1 MTAMFSEKAQAVLR
15 FMQASQGADL
25 TAAAIA
31 EAAGIEKKS
40 ITGVLNGLQRKGLVY
55 RAEVEGQKDKL
66 VRLTADGAVA
76 DPDAE
81 KPAKD
86 AE

>member
-1 MTAMFSEKAQAVLR
+1 MTAMFSEKAQAVLT
-15 FMQASQGADL
+15 FMQANQGADL

-40 ITGVLNGLQRKGLVY
+40 ITGGINGLQRKGLVY
-55 RAEVEGQKDKL
+55 REEVEGQKDKL
-66 VRLTADGAVA
+66 VRLTAEGAVA
-76 DPDAE
+76 DPNAE
-81 KPAKD
+81 KEAK

>member
-1 MTAMFSEKAQAVLR
+1 MAAMFSEKAQAVLG
-15 FMQASQGADL
+15 FMQANQGVDL
-25 TAAAIA
+25 TATVIA

-55 RAEVEGQKDKL
+55 REEVEGQKEKL
-66 VRLTADGAVA
+66 VRLTADGAAV
-76 DPDAE
+76 DPQAE
-81 KPAKD
+81 K

>member
-1 MTAMFSEKAQAVLR
+1 MAAMFSEKAQAVLTYL
-15 FMQASQGADL
+15 QANQKADL

-40 ITGVLNGLQRKGLVY
+40 ITGVLNGLQKKGLVV
-55 RAEVEGQKDKL
+55 REVVEGQKDKL
-66 VRLTADGAVA
+66 IRLTAEGAVA
-76 DPDAE
+76 DPYAE
-81 KPAKD
+81 KPVKE

>member
-1 MTAMFSEKAQAVLR
+1 MSAMFSDKAIAVLE
-15 FMQASQGADL
+15 FMQANQGADL

-40 ITGVLNGLQRKGLVY
+40 ITGVLNGLQKKGLVV
-55 RAEVEGQKDKL
+55 REVVEGQKDKL
-66 VRLTADGAVA
+66 VRLTADGVAA
-76 DPDAE
+76 DPHAE
-81 KPAKD
+81 K